1 LNAKARL
8 LTGAAA
14 HKLSAQREGGGKLY
28 PSEFVPGMTVGH
40 WQVLGDPRPGKN
52 GSIVPCVSQ
61 CGTLATVSASELRT
75 GRPLT
80 CEACRPGMAAPQQR
94 VVCEPVTKLLKK
106 GWERLMG
113 VEVLS
118 TNVLTNGGSKAWD
131 EYGAGMLDRLVA
143 RTKWGAGFGWKVLL
157 KDQHVH
163 AKTRPAERRVLIRL
177 RPAKSEYWFDAYLG
191 WVRTDV
197 PAETVAE
204 AVKAACV
211 EDQPAEAEP
220 PAPPAAA
227 APALPADAGPMNI
240 ARLEKMRDG
249 IGRLIDLNRDMD
261 AIAKLKAEAA
271 DRVRVAEAAERGPR
285 GEAERAAER
294 LAVLTD
300 ERAALRAQ
308 LADLNEKVRKTSA
321 ALSDVDGQ
329 YAAADHERAVTAT
342 RHEPLRVA
350 LADAKTQ
357 LAEVEASE
365 RERASAAAQAKDVA
379 ALLAALER
387 MG

>member
-163 AKTRPAERRVLIRL
+163 AKNGQKGDTAQVRETRPAERRVLIRL

-191 WVRTDV
+191 WVRRRW
-197 PAETVAE
+197 P
-204 AVKAACV
+204 
-211 EDQPAEAEP
+211 
-220 PAPPAAA
+220 
-227 APALPADAGPMNI
+227 
-240 ARLEKMRDG
+240 RRS
-249 IGRLIDLNRDMD
+249 RR
-261 AIAKLKAEAA
+261 
-271 DRVRVAEAAERGPR
+271 RVS
-285 GEAERAAER
+285 
-294 LAVLTD
+294 
-300 ERAALRAQ
+300 
-308 LADLNEKVRKTSA
+308 KTSRPRRNRRPRPRRPPPPCRPTP
-321 ALSDVDGQ
+321 G
-329 YAAADHERAVTAT
+329 R
-342 RHEPLRVA
+342 
-350 LADAKTQ
+350 
-357 LAEVEASE
+357 
-365 RERASAAAQAKDVA
+365 
-379 ALLAALER
+379 
-387 MG
+387 